1 MHTEKTAASLSSES
15 LSPSLDGLGST
26 WTAQQKENFTEA
38 AGRTILVAKVRWY
51 LLILIALYG
60 LFAAGFYAFSEYG
73 FFLSRAQVV
82 FLLGAVGT
90 ILFYN
95 SLLHFAYHR
104 VRQIRYIDHLQI
116 LLDFLLIT
124 ILVHFSGGGASWFW
138 PVYLVATLEAA
149 VLLER
154 KADVWILGALGG
166 LMFGAMLASQHLGLL
181 CEVSMPFVDRS
192 LHHDGLFLVLMWLWV
207 SLLNAAVAFIGAFLM
222 AVIRRENSAVRRGE
236 KRLVSFLDS
245 ANDLIF
251 SASSDGQLL
260 YANQAW
266 KHVLGFGPDQDR
278 PISVLEI
285 IHPDNRA
292 KCQSSF
298 KKALSGQKVSVLDGR
313 LISGSGDLIDV
324 EGNLTCNLEEGGKKR
339 IWGICRD
346 VTERKKAQAQLYHL
360 AHHDM
365 LTGLPNRLFCI
376 DRLNQA
382 KAVAKRLKQQ
392 VAVLFL
398 DLDRFKIIN
407 DTLGHT
413 LGDQLLQETAERLKG
428 CIREV
433 DTVARLGG
441 DEFIVVLS
449 NLGSVEDAE
458 KVAQKILKNLTRPM
472 MLDGH
477 ELFVTTS
484 IGICM
489 YPRDGDEPGQLIKNA
504 DIAMYSAKANG
515 RNTYQFYDAAM
526 DFDADK
532 RLRLENSMRKALERE
547 EFRVFYQPKVDM
559 VSGRV
564 TAMEA
569 LLRWQHPELGMLPPN
584 DFISLA
590 EETGLIYPIGEW
602 VMRKA
607 CEQNRAWQQEGLPP
621 VRVAVNLSGHQLQH
635 RNLIQTVKGILEAS
649 GLEARFLEFEVT
661 ETVVMQNP
669 DFAVAVLNEL
679 RDLGIHISIDDFGTG
694 YSSLAHL
701 KRFSV
706 NTLKIDKSF
715 VRDVDVNTTD
725 AAIATAIIAMGNS
738 LNLKV
743 IAEGVENEGQFAFLR
758 ENKCDEMQ
766 GYLFSKPVP
775 ASEATE
781 LLRHGGLKV
790 PVPASKAEDH

>member
-1 MHTEKTAASLSSES
+1 
-15 LSPSLDGLGST
+15 
-26 WTAQQKENFTEA
+26 
-38 AGRTILVAKVRWY
+38 
-51 LLILIALYG
+51 
-60 LFAAGFYAFSEYG
+60 
-73 FFLSRAQVV
+73 
-82 FLLGAVGT
+82 
-90 ILFYN
+90 
-95 SLLHFAYHR
+95 
-104 VRQIRYIDHLQI
+104 
-116 LLDFLLIT
+116 
-124 ILVHFSGGGASWFW
+124 
-138 PVYLVATLEAA
+138 
-149 VLLER
+149 
-154 KADVWILGALGG
+154 
-166 LMFGAMLASQHLGLL
+166 
-181 CEVSMPFVDRS
+181 
-192 LHHDGLFLVLMWLWV
+192 
-207 SLLNAAVAFIGAFLM
+207 
-222 AVIRRENSAVRRGE
+222 
-236 KRLVSFLDS
+236 
-245 ANDLIF
+245 
-251 SASSDGQLL
+251 
-260 YANQAW
+260 
-266 KHVLGFGPDQDR
+266 
-278 PISVLEI
+278 
-285 IHPDNRA
+285 
-292 KCQSSF
+292 
-298 KKALSGQKVSVLDGR
+298 
-313 LISGSGDLIDV
+313 
-324 EGNLTCNLEEGGKKR
+324 
-339 IWGICRD
+339 
-346 VTERKKAQAQLYHL
+346 
-360 AHHDM
+360 
-365 LTGLPNRLFCI
+365 
-376 DRLNQA
+376 
-382 KAVAKRLKQQ
+382 
-392 VAVLFL
+392 
-398 DLDRFKIIN
+398 
-407 DTLGHT
+407 
-413 LGDQLLQETAERLKG
+413 
-428 CIREV
+428 
-433 DTVARLGG
+433 
-441 DEFIVVLS
+441 
-449 NLGSVEDAE
+449 
-458 KVAQKILKNLTRPM
+458 
-472 MLDGH
+472 
-477 ELFVTTS
+477 
-484 IGICM
+484 
-489 YPRDGDEPGQLIKNA
+489 
-504 DIAMYSAKANG
+504 
-515 RNTYQFYDAAM
+515 M